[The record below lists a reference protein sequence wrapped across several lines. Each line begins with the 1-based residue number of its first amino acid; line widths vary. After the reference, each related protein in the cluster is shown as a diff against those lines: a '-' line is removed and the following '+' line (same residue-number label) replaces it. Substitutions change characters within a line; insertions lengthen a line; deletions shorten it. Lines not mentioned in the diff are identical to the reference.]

1 MEPNDMIFYENADEK
16 IYAGGFSVNSVMM
29 KNGISPILTL
39 NNPKM
44 NNENFSDLFDNI
56 VVPNWAFYLP
66 TNNKIGGNNE
76 TSYVKNDHD
85 NTDEYSDDEDDIIDD
100 DLHNKLLDLVKPE
113 IKKGGK
119 KSTRKHKQNKNNL
132 LNKRKTKRNKH

>member
-1 MEPNDMIFYENADEK
+1 MDANDMIFYEDKDEK

-39 NNPKM
+39 NNSTINSEKV
-44 NNENFSDLFDNI
+44 SDLFDNI

-66 TNNKIGGNNE
+66 TNNITGGNNLHN
-76 TSYVKNDHD
+76 KNLD
-85 NTDEYSDDEDDIIDD
+85 SDDEDDIIDD

-113 IKKGGK
+113 IKKAGK
-119 KSTRKHKQNKNNL
+119 KATRKYKNKNNSF
-132 LNKRKTKRNKH
+132 NKKKTKKNK